1 MSWQHSPTLR
11 EPLLPQAL
19 NTPQGIRFII
29 PELES
34 PPLYAASPS
43 TSSTAPSES
52 PLWGWA
58 NTPLLV
64 GSLALSFFTANLVS
78 LVGPFLPDALAKLGQ
93 SHATVGFAFAV
104 YPAFVMMGSPLA
116 AVACARLGQVAPHRP
131 STLRLMV
138 VRASPQAQFQLVSIK
153 A

>member
-1 MSWQHSPTLR
+1 M
-11 EPLLPQAL
+11 A
-19 NTPQGIRFII
+19 
-29 PELES
+29 
-34 PPLYAASPS
+34 
-43 TSSTAPSES
+43 
-52 PLWGWA
+52 
-58 NTPLLV
+58 
-64 GSLALSFFTANLVS
+64 VS